1 MYLCSPAAI
10 FFCECTRSCRK
21 RHMQVR
27 EEEPTPGVA
36 QSQLERSLIA
46 SSLASQSPRE
56 SESSSTVSAGRPE
69 ALVSHDATMSRSSDA
84 WADRA
89 QKLSLGETRCG
100 AKRKFGDPTLYHN
113 PNNEVNQLRK
123 AKTVRNV
130 CQTFGV
136 QEDSLGLRQ
145 FPVHQALW
153 ERSCEFQYVGIGPLG
168 QGRGSVPTRDSEC
181 RHGERTV
188 RFKIFKTNFTV

>member
-1 MYLCSPAAI
+1 MDEVMSKTP
-10 FFCECTRSCRK
+10 E
-21 RHMQVR
+21 QVR
-27 EEEPTPGVA
+27 EEEPSPGVA
-36 QSQLERSLIA
+36 QSRLERSLIA

-56 SESSSTVSAGRPE
+56 SEKSSTVSAGRPV

-89 QKLSLGETRCG
+89 QNLSLRETRCG
-100 AKRKFGDPTLYHN
+100 AKRKCGDPTLYHN

-136 QEDSLGLRQ
+136 QEDSLGLRP

-153 ERSCEFQYVGIGPLG
+153 ERLCEFLYVGIGPLG
-168 QGRGSVPTRDSEC
+168 QGRGSVPTCDSEC